1 MKNVK
6 SDTRLGLGVFEVDEK
21 VFFFKRARGK
31 NTFIVDYSVDGY
43 EFDTF
48 STNATITKNKK
59 LIDISKTKG
68 YRVVKA
74 GKLYALSYLKKVS
87 DKY

>member
-6 SDTRLGLGVFEVDEK
+6 SDTSLGLGVFEVDEK
-21 VFFFKRARGK
+21 VFFFKRASGK
-31 NTFIVDYSVDGY
+31 NTFIVDYSVNGY
-43 EFDTF
+43 EFKTY

-68 YRVVKA
+68 
-74 GKLYALSYLKKVS
+74 LSKNILTRHSNYSLRS
-87 DKY
+87 SRR